1 MIIKQTVKDNAI
13 YNALLPRSH
22 VSVLT
27 MNMRGRRHHQYRHI
41 SNRGYPPP
49 PLQGPPHPPP
59 TTIPPPP
66 PPSPLL
72 PSPAPPPPLSH
83 LLPLPTPP
91 PPQEG
96 KQEEQPDLL
105 ACRPCGA
112 GGGGYRR
119 MLMSVLVMAAAPHVH
134 RQYGHVRPW
143 QKCVVNGIIFH
154 GFLYDHLNIVE
165 FHAIWV
171 CLRFS

>member
-27 MNMRGRRHHQYRHI
+27 MNMRGRRHYQYRHI

-112 GGGGYRR
+112 GGGAVVDIDDCLYVCIGDGGGPARSSSIR
-119 MLMSVLVMAAAPHVH
+119 TRATVAE
-134 RQYGHVRPW
+134 VRCKW
-143 QKCVVNGIIFH
+143 H
-154 GFLYDHLNIVE
+154 YLS
-165 FHAIWV
+165 W
-171 CLRFS
+171 FSL